1 MTPTVTVLIV
11 DDHAIIRNG
20 LTNLLAQKPDI
31 KVVGEAANG
40 QEGFEKALNTKP
52 DVVVMDIYIPVCNGL
67 EAMIKIKENLPN
79 TKVLFFSISENEQD
93 LFQALRFGAEGYIL
107 KSADINEI
115 AEAITRTANG
125 ETILSSKIAKRLV
138 EEFRLKAA
146 ESPLSDREKEVFQ
159 LVGEG
164 LTNSDI
170 AQRLFISEATVR
182 TYLNRLLNKLHL
194 KNRTEAIAYAQ
205 RHIGGRRP

>member
-1 MTPTVTVLIV
+1 MTPPVTVLIV

-20 LTNLLAQKPDI
+20 LTNLLGQKPDI
-31 KVVGEAANG
+31 KVVGDAANG
-40 QEGFEKALNTKP
+40 QEGFEKALKTKP
-52 DVVVMDIYIPVCNGL
+52 DVVVMDIYMPVCNGL
-67 EAMIKIKENLPN
+67 EAMINIKENLPG

-115 AEAITRTANG
+115 ADAIQRTANG
-125 ETILSSKIAKRLV
+125 ETILSSKVAKRLV
-138 EEFRLKAA
+138 EEFRHKAA

-164 LTNSDI
+164 FTNSGI

-205 RHIGGRRP
+205 RHLGRHVP

>member
-1 MTPTVTVLIV
+1 VTEPVSVLIV
-11 DDHAIIRNG
+11 DDHAIIRGG
-20 LTNLLAQKPDI
+20 LTNLLADKPGI
-31 KVVGEAANG
+31 KVVGAACNG
-40 QEGFEKALNTKP
+40 KEGFEKALETKP
-52 DVVVMDIYIPVCNGL
+52 DVIVMDIYMPVCNGL
-67 EAMIKIKENLPN
+67 EAMINIKEKLPQ

-93 LFQALRFGAEGYIL
+93 LFQALRYGAEGFIL

-115 AEAITRTANG
+115 AEAIQRTASG
-125 ETILSSKIAKRLV
+125 ETILSSKVAKRLV
-138 EEFRLKAA
+138 EEFRNKAA

-205 RHIGGRRP
+205 RHLGGRR